1 MSVLSPPFIDK
12 VALQVEGGRGGKGC
26 ESFERRFRSRARRP
40 NGGDGGEGGN
50 VLLVVSSD
58 CHTLL
63 DFYYKHHFK
72 AERGSGGG
80 SNQKRGKKGTD
91 LALKVPPGTI
101 VMEAESGIRLRDL
114 RTIGQWLVVA
124 KGGAGGKGNAG
135 GKTPTEGEPGESRT
149 LVLELQVIADV
160 GLIGFPNVGKSS
172 LLTLISNAHPKV
184 APYPFTT
191 KNPQLG
197 VVEDKKSSRR
207 LVCVEIPGLIEGAHE
222 GKGLGHVFLR
232 HLGRATTLV
241 HLIDMASEEGR
252 DPVQDYD
259 SLNEEL
265 RRYNPEFIKKPQLLV
280 ANKMD
285 LPGATEQ
292 LTRFRKK
299 VRRKIIPISAQ
310 TGKGIPEL
318 LDSLFS
324 RMVRTSGIVVS

>member
-12 VALQVEGGRGGKGC
+12 VTLQVEGGNGGKGC
-26 ESFERRFRSRARRP
+26 ESFERRFRNRTRRP
-40 NGGDGGEGGN
+40 SGGDGGEGGS

-63 DFYYKHHFK
+63 DFYYRHHFK
-72 AERGSGGG
+72 AESGSGGG
-80 SNQKRGKKGTD
+80 SNKKKGKRGAD
-91 LALKVPPGTI
+91 LTLKVPPGTI
-101 VMEAESGIRLRDL
+101 VMEAESGSRLRDL
-114 RTIGQWLVVA
+114 QTVGQRLVVA

-149 LVLELQVIADV
+149 LVLELQVIADC
-160 GLIGFPNVGKSS
+160 GLVGFPNVGKST

-191 KNPQLG
+191 KHPQLG
-197 VVEDKKSSRR
+197 VVEDRKSSRR

-222 GKGLGHVFLR
+222 GKGLGHFFLR
-232 HLGRATTLV
+232 HLGRTATLV
-241 HLIDMASEEGR
+241 HIIDMASEEGR
-252 DPVQDYD
+252 DPIQDYN

-292 LTRFRKK
+292 LVRFRKK
-299 VRRKIIPISAQ
+299 IRRQIIPISAQ

-318 LDSLFS
+318 LDALFN
-324 RMVRTSGIVVS
+324 RIGRASGVFVS